1 MNYSAS
7 VVDEVAPTGSK
18 APPSPRAAETA
29 ALGQTEK
36 EIRRAESRRLA
47 IAAQSGC
54 IESFESLVGQFEKP
68 LYHFLLTK
76 TRNHHQAQDLLQDT
90 FLITYR
96 KLDRFNPSYPFSS
109 WIYTIANRLAIS
121 HYRKQK
127 PMVEEVEFAIETTAS
142 SEVIEQECDP
152 LSMGA
157 CQTAAYEKPLHCPSA
172 FLQRRHDHRPGGSD
186 HEPESQLGESL
197 ATPRPKKNGP
207 RAQTKTFHAMNKL
220 YTAIAGI
227 MLTSGLQPPA
237 HGKEAE
243 PNRYFAIVERN
254 AFDLTDTPP
263 STQQKAPEP
272 IKASDIKLTGIF
284 LRNGVERAA
293 IALIEKDKK
302 NTKPTYLQLAVG
314 EKQGTIEIKAIDKR
328 TGRVTL
334 LQLGSERELNF
345 KDDAFKTAISKA
357 PRTSSSKSSSSK
369 SRSSSDAARRAAEI
383 KAAIERKKAEK
394 KAAKPKGG
402 GKSAKV
408 YKELDSKLKE
418 AVKSGR
424 ISRDEYSQAWR
435 EIKGA
440 DGDND
445 RGDRKR

>member
-1 MNYSAS
+1 MN
-7 VVDEVAPTGSK
+7 
-18 APPSPRAAETA
+18 
-29 ALGQTEK
+29 
-36 EIRRAESRRLA
+36 I
-47 IAAQSGC
+47 
-54 IESFESLVGQFEKP
+54 
-68 LYHFLLTK
+68 
-76 TRNHHQAQDLLQDT
+76 
-90 FLITYR
+90 
-96 KLDRFNPSYPFSS
+96 
-109 WIYTIANRLAIS
+109 
-121 HYRKQK
+121 
-127 PMVEEVEFAIETTAS
+127 
-142 SEVIEQECDP
+142 
-152 LSMGA
+152 
-157 CQTAAYEKPLHCPSA
+157 
-172 FLQRRHDHRPGGSD
+172 
-186 HEPESQLGESL
+186 
-197 ATPRPKKNGP
+197 
-207 RAQTKTFHAMNKL
+207 L

-227 MLTSGLQPPA
+227 LLASGLQQPVF
-237 HGKEAE
+237 GVEAE
-243 PNRYFAIVERN
+243 QNPYLAIVKRN
-254 AFDLTDTPP
+254 AFELTDTTP
-263 STQQKAPEP
+263 STQQTAPEP

-314 EKQGTIEIKAIDKR
+314 EKQGTIEIKTIDKR

-345 KDDAFKTAISKA
+345 KDDAFKTAVSKA

-383 KAAIERKKAEK
+383 KAAIERRKAEK
-394 KAAKPKGG
+394 KAAKPKGD

-435 EIKGA
+435 EIKGG
-440 DGDND
+440 DGGSD

>member
-1 MNYSAS
+1 MN
-7 VVDEVAPTGSK
+7 
-18 APPSPRAAETA
+18 
-29 ALGQTEK
+29 
-36 EIRRAESRRLA
+36 I
-47 IAAQSGC
+47 
-54 IESFESLVGQFEKP
+54 
-68 LYHFLLTK
+68 
-76 TRNHHQAQDLLQDT
+76 
-90 FLITYR
+90 
-96 KLDRFNPSYPFSS
+96 
-109 WIYTIANRLAIS
+109 
-121 HYRKQK
+121 
-127 PMVEEVEFAIETTAS
+127 
-142 SEVIEQECDP
+142 
-152 LSMGA
+152 
-157 CQTAAYEKPLHCPSA
+157 
-172 FLQRRHDHRPGGSD
+172 
-186 HEPESQLGESL
+186 
-197 ATPRPKKNGP
+197 
-207 RAQTKTFHAMNKL
+207 L

-227 MLTSGLQPPA
+227 MLASGLQPPA

-243 PNRYFAIVERN
+243 QNPYLAIVERN

-272 IKASDIKLTGIF
+272 LKTSDIKLTGIF

-345 KDDAFKTAISKA
+345 KDDAFKTAVSKS

-394 KAAKPKGG
+394 KAAKPKGDD
-402 GKSAKV
+402 KSAKV

-435 EIKGA
+435 EIKGG
-440 DGDND
+440 DGGSD

>member
-1 MNYSAS
+1 MN
-7 VVDEVAPTGSK
+7 
-18 APPSPRAAETA
+18 
-29 ALGQTEK
+29 
-36 EIRRAESRRLA
+36 I
-47 IAAQSGC
+47 
-54 IESFESLVGQFEKP
+54 
-68 LYHFLLTK
+68 
-76 TRNHHQAQDLLQDT
+76 
-90 FLITYR
+90 
-96 KLDRFNPSYPFSS
+96 
-109 WIYTIANRLAIS
+109 
-121 HYRKQK
+121 
-127 PMVEEVEFAIETTAS
+127 
-142 SEVIEQECDP
+142 
-152 LSMGA
+152 
-157 CQTAAYEKPLHCPSA
+157 
-172 FLQRRHDHRPGGSD
+172 
-186 HEPESQLGESL
+186 
-197 ATPRPKKNGP
+197 
-207 RAQTKTFHAMNKL
+207 L

-227 MLTSGLQPPA
+227 LLASGLQQPA

-243 PNRYFAIVERN
+243 QNPYLAIVERN

-272 IKASDIKLTGIF
+272 LKASDIKLTGIF

-328 TGRVTL
+328 AGRVTL

-345 KDDAFKTAISKA
+345 KDDAFKTAVSKA

-394 KAAKPKGG
+394 KAEKKAAKPKGDN
-402 GKSAKV
+402 KSSKG

-435 EIKGA
+435 EIKGG
-440 DGDND
+440 DGGSD

>member
-1 MNYSAS
+1 
-7 VVDEVAPTGSK
+7 
-18 APPSPRAAETA
+18 
-29 ALGQTEK
+29 
-36 EIRRAESRRLA
+36 
-47 IAAQSGC
+47 
-54 IESFESLVGQFEKP
+54 
-68 LYHFLLTK
+68 
-76 TRNHHQAQDLLQDT
+76 
-90 FLITYR
+90 
-96 KLDRFNPSYPFSS
+96 
-109 WIYTIANRLAIS
+109 
-121 HYRKQK
+121 
-127 PMVEEVEFAIETTAS
+127 
-142 SEVIEQECDP
+142 
-152 LSMGA
+152 
-157 CQTAAYEKPLHCPSA
+157 
-172 FLQRRHDHRPGGSD
+172 
-186 HEPESQLGESL
+186 
-197 ATPRPKKNGP
+197 
-207 RAQTKTFHAMNKL
+207 MNKL

-243 PNRYFAIVERN
+243 KNPYLAIAKRN

-263 STQQKAPEP
+263 NTQQKAPEP

-314 EKQGTIEIKAIDKR
+314 EKQGTIEIKAIDKG

-345 KDDAFKTAISKA
+345 KDDAFKTAVSKA
-357 PRTSSSKSSSSK
+357 PRTSSSK

-394 KAAKPKGG
+394 PKGDN
-402 GKSAKV
+402 KSSKG

-424 ISRDEYSQAWR
+424 ISRAEYSQAWR
-435 EIKGA
+435 EIKGG
-440 DGDND
+440 DGGSD

>member
-1 MNYSAS
+1 MGPCQA
-7 VVDEVAPTGSK
+7 
-18 APPSPRAAETA
+18 TA
-29 ALGQTEK
+29 YG
-36 EIRRAESRRLA
+36 
-47 IAAQSGC
+47 
-54 IESFESLVGQFEKP
+54 
-68 LYHFLLTK
+68 
-76 TRNHHQAQDLLQDT
+76 
-90 FLITYR
+90 
-96 KLDRFNPSYPFSS
+96 
-109 WIYTIANRLAIS
+109 
-121 HYRKQK
+121 
-127 PMVEEVEFAIETTAS
+127 
-142 SEVIEQECDP
+142 
-152 LSMGA
+152 
-157 CQTAAYEKPLHCPSA
+157 KPLHSPSA
-172 FLQRRHDHRPGGSD
+172 FLHRRHDHRPGGGG
-186 HEPESQLGESL
+186 HEPEAQLGKSL
-197 ATPRPKKNGP
+197 ATPRSQKIGPK
-207 RAQTKTFHAMNKL
+207 AQTKTFHAMNKL
-220 YTAIAGI
+220 YAAIAGI
-227 MLTSGLQPPA
+227 MLASGLQPSA

-243 PNRYFAIVERN
+243 QNPYLAIVKRN

-272 IKASDIKLTGIF
+272 LKASDIKLTGIF

-345 KDDAFKTAISKA
+345 KDDAFKTAVSKA

-394 KAAKPKGG
+394 KAEKKAAKPKGG
-402 GKSAKV
+402 NKSSKG

-424 ISRDEYSQAWR
+424 ISRDEYSQARR
-435 EIKGA
+435 EIKGG
-440 DGDND
+440 DGGSD

>member
-1 MNYSAS
+1 
-7 VVDEVAPTGSK
+7 
-18 APPSPRAAETA
+18 
-29 ALGQTEK
+29 
-36 EIRRAESRRLA
+36 
-47 IAAQSGC
+47 
-54 IESFESLVGQFEKP
+54 
-68 LYHFLLTK
+68 
-76 TRNHHQAQDLLQDT
+76 
-90 FLITYR
+90 
-96 KLDRFNPSYPFSS
+96 
-109 WIYTIANRLAIS
+109 
-121 HYRKQK
+121 
-127 PMVEEVEFAIETTAS
+127 
-142 SEVIEQECDP
+142 
-152 LSMGA
+152 
-157 CQTAAYEKPLHCPSA
+157 
-172 FLQRRHDHRPGGSD
+172 
-186 HEPESQLGESL
+186 
-197 ATPRPKKNGP
+197 
-207 RAQTKTFHAMNKL
+207 MNKL
-220 YTAIAGI
+220 YAAIAGI
-227 MLTSGLQPPA
+227 MLASGLQPSA

-243 PNRYFAIVERN
+243 QNPYLAIVKRN

-272 IKASDIKLTGIF
+272 LKASDIKLTGIF

-314 EKQGTIEIKAIDKR
+314 EKQGPIEIKAIDKR

-345 KDDAFKTAISKA
+345 KDDAFKTAVSKA

-394 KAAKPKGG
+394 KAEKKAAKPKGG
-402 GKSAKV
+402 NKSSKG

-424 ISRDEYSQAWR
+424 ISRDEYSQARR
-435 EIKGA
+435 EIKGG
-440 DGDND
+440 DGGSD

>member
-1 MNYSAS
+1 
-7 VVDEVAPTGSK
+7 
-18 APPSPRAAETA
+18 
-29 ALGQTEK
+29 
-36 EIRRAESRRLA
+36 
-47 IAAQSGC
+47 
-54 IESFESLVGQFEKP
+54 
-68 LYHFLLTK
+68 
-76 TRNHHQAQDLLQDT
+76 
-90 FLITYR
+90 
-96 KLDRFNPSYPFSS
+96 
-109 WIYTIANRLAIS
+109 
-121 HYRKQK
+121 
-127 PMVEEVEFAIETTAS
+127 
-142 SEVIEQECDP
+142 
-152 LSMGA
+152 
-157 CQTAAYEKPLHCPSA
+157 
-172 FLQRRHDHRPGGSD
+172 
-186 HEPESQLGESL
+186 
-197 ATPRPKKNGP
+197 
-207 RAQTKTFHAMNKL
+207 MNKL
-220 YTAIAGI
+220 YAAIAGI
-227 MLTSGLQPPA
+227 MLASGLQPPA

-243 PNRYFAIVERN
+243 QNPYLAIVERN

-272 IKASDIKLTGIF
+272 LKASDIKLTGIF

-302 NTKPTYLQLAVG
+302 NTKPTYFQLAVG

-345 KDDAFKTAISKA
+345 KDDAFKTAVSKA

-394 KAAKPKGG
+394 KAEKKAAKPKGG
-402 GKSAKV
+402 NKSSKG

-424 ISRDEYSQAWR
+424 ISRDEYSQARR
-435 EIKGA
+435 EIKGG
-440 DGDND
+440 DGGSD